1 MNETDLRDLGGG
13 TLSGLIAARARQA
26 PDNVALVFEGTDYSY
41 SDIDAA
47 TSRVAAGFLALG
59 LAPDSVVATFL
70 TNRPEY
76 LFTSWGINRAGLIG
90 TSVNTG
96 FKAAFLLAPIE
107 RAEATVLVTERRLGE
122 ALMTVEDY
130 PPTLKT
136 IVFID
141 GVPDRYPSGVE
152 IVGWDEFLAAGDP
165 AATFPTRG
173 PADTGAISFTSGT
186 TGRSK
191 GVVTPNLM
199 GLVMG
204 KESAAAFQL
213 TPADRLYT
221 CMPLFHGM
229 AQVTTG
235 VAALYAGA
243 TMILSRGFSAS
254 GWWEDIRANQAT
266 QASALGS
273 MLHMVLAQPASDNDR
288 DHDVTRIFSAPAPA
302 EILYRF
308 ERRFGVHLIEGYG
321 STEIKNCIY
330 NPIEGRK
337 IGAMGKAT
345 PSSIIEVHD
354 AHGHRCAPGQV
365 GELVYRPRMPNI
377 MMKEYFR
384 DPEKTLEGMRGLW
397 WHTGDMATED
407 QDGFFWFFDRTS
419 DRLRRRGE
427 NISSMELEGVVS
439 GFPGITETAAIA
451 VRSDVGEDEVLAVVE
466 TRGIEID
473 WPALVAHCAAR
484 MPRFMVP
491 RYYRAVTVLPRTPTG
506 KVMKND
512 LRDTGLTDDAFDH
525 VAAGITVERQ
535 G

>member
-1 MNETDLRDLGGG
+1 MNQTELHDLGGG
-13 TLSGLIAARARQA
+13 TLSGLIALRAHQA

-41 SDIDAA
+41 RDIDAA

-59 LAPDSVVATFL
+59 LAPGLVVATFL
-70 TNRPEY
+70 TNRAEH

-96 FKAAFLLAPIE
+96 FKASFLLAPIE
-107 RAEATVLVTERRLGE
+107 RAEAAVLVTERRLAE
-122 ALMTVEDY
+122 ALATVDAW
-130 PPTLKT
+130 PPTLRT
-136 IVFID
+136 IVFLD
-141 GVPDRYPSGVE
+141 GVPDAVPAGVDA
-152 IVGWDEFLAAGDP
+152 IAWDDFLAAGDP
-165 AATFPTRG
+165 AAVFPVRG
-173 PADTGAISFTSGT
+173 PADTTAISFTSGT

-191 GVVTPNLM
+191 GVVAPNLM

-204 KESAAAFQL
+204 REAAAAFRL

-235 VAALYAGA
+235 IASLYAGA
-243 TMILSRGFSAS
+243 TMILARGFSAS
-254 GWWEDIRANQAT
+254 GWWNDIRASGAT

-273 MLHMVLAQPASDNDR
+273 MLHMVLAQPSSEHDR
-288 DHDVTRIFSAPAPA
+288 DHKVTRIFSAPAPA
-302 EILYRF
+302 DILYRF

-321 STEIKNCIY
+321 STEIKNVLY
-330 NPIEGRK
+330 NPVEARK
-337 IGAMGKAT
+337 IGSMGRPT

-354 AHGHRCAPGQV
+354 ADGHRCAPGQV
-365 GELVYRPRMPNI
+365 GELVYRPRLANI
-377 MMKEYFR
+377 MLKEYFR
-384 DPEKTLEGMRGLW
+384 EPEKTLEASRGLW

-407 QDGFFWFFDRTS
+407 ADGFFWFFDRTS

-427 NISSMELEGVVS
+427 NISSMELEGVVT
-439 GFPGITETAAIA
+439 GFAGITETAAVA

-466 TRGIEID
+466 TRGAAID

-491 RYYRAVTVLPRTPTG
+491 RYYRAVPVLPRTPTG
-506 KVMKND
+506 KVQKNE
-512 LRDTGLTDDAFDH
+512 LRGVGLTEDTFDH

>member
-13 TLSGLIAARARQA
+13 TLSGLIAARARYA
-26 PDNVALVFEGTDYSY
+26 PDNVALVFDGTDHSY
-41 SDIDAA
+41 RDIDEA
-47 TSRVAAGFLALG
+47 TSRVARGFLALG
-59 LAPDSVVATFL
+59 LAPDTVVATFM

-76 LFTSWGINRAGLIG
+76 LFTTWGINRAGLIG

-96 FKAAFLLAPIE
+96 FKASFLVAPIE
-107 RAEATVLVTERRLGE
+107 RAEATVLVTERRLAD
-122 ALMTVEDY
+122 ALMTVEAY

-141 GVPDRYPSGVE
+141 GVPDTVPPGVE
-152 IVGWDEFLAAGDP
+152 AIGWDEFLAAAVDDIMFP
-165 AATFPTRG
+165 ARG
-173 PADTGAISFTSGT
+173 PADTAAISFTSGT

-191 GVVTPNLM
+191 GVVSPNLM

-204 KESAAAFQL
+204 KETAAAFQL
-213 TPADRLYT
+213 TPVDRLYT

-235 VAALYAGA
+235 VASLYAGA
-243 TMILSRGFSAS
+243 TMILARGFSAS
-254 GWWEDIRANQAT
+254 GWWEDIRRNEAT
-266 QASALGS
+266 QSSALGS
-273 MLHMVLAQPASDNDR
+273 MLHMVLAQPPSDKDR
-288 DHDVTRIFSAPAPA
+288 DHRVTRIFSAPAPA
-302 EILYRF
+302 DILCRF

-345 PSSIIEVHD
+345 PSSIIEIHD
-354 AHGHRCAPGQV
+354 ADGHRCAPGQV
-365 GELVYRPRMPNI
+365 GELVYRPRVPNI
-377 MMKEYFR
+377 MMKGYFR
-384 DPEKTLEGMRGLW
+384 EPEKTLQGMRGLW

-407 QDGFFWFFDRTS
+407 EDGFFWFYDRTS

-427 NISSMELEGVVS
+427 NISSMELEGVVT
-439 GFPGITETAAIA
+439 GFPGISETAAVA
-451 VRSDVGEDEVLAVVE
+451 VRSDVGEDEVLAVIE
-466 TRGIEID
+466 TRGAEID

-491 RYYRAVTVLPRTPTG
+491 RYYRAVPVLPRTPTG
-506 KVMKND
+506 KVQKND
-512 LRDTGLTDDAFDH
+512 LRDVGLTDDTFDH
-525 VAAGITVERQ
+525 VAAGITIQRQ
-535 G
+535 A

>member
-1 MNETDLRDLGGG
+1 MNDTDLRDLGGG

-41 SDIDAA
+41 GDIDRA

-59 LAPDSVVATFL
+59 LAPDTVVATFM

-107 RAEATVLVTERRLGE
+107 RAEAAVLVTEQRLGE
-122 ALMTVEDY
+122 VLMTVDAF
-130 PPTLKT
+130 PATLKT

-141 GVPDRYPSGVE
+141 GVPDTVPAGVAA
-152 IVGWDEFLAAGDP
+152 ISWDDFLAAGDP
-165 AATFPTRG
+165 DAAFPARG
-173 PADTGAISFTSGT
+173 PGDTAAISFTSGT

-191 GVVTPNLM
+191 GVVSPNLM

-213 TPADRLYT
+213 TPSDRLYT

-235 VAALYAGA
+235 IASLYAGA
-243 TMILSRGFSAS
+243 TMILARGFSAS
-254 GWWEDIRANQAT
+254 GWWDDIRRNRAT
-266 QASALGS
+266 QSSALGS
-273 MLHMVLAQPASDNDR
+273 MLHMVLAQPPSEADR
-288 DHDVTRIFSAPAPA
+288 DHQVTRIFSAPAPA
-302 EILYRF
+302 DILYRF

-330 NPIEGRK
+330 NPIQGRK

-345 PSSIIEVHD
+345 PSSDIEVHD
-354 AHGHRCAPGQV
+354 IAGNRCAPGQV
-365 GELVYRPRMPNI
+365 GELVYRPRLPNI
-377 MMKEYFR
+377 MMKGYFR
-384 DPEKTLEGMRGLW
+384 EPEKTLEGMRGLW
-397 WHTGDMATED
+397 WHTGDMAIED
-407 QDGFFWFFDRTS
+407 EDGFFWFYDRTS

-439 GFPGITETAAIA
+439 SFPGITEAAAVA
-451 VRSDVGEDEVLAVVE
+451 VRSDVGEDEVLAVIE
-466 TRGIEID
+466 TRGVEID
-473 WPALVAHCAAR
+473 WPALVAHCAAN

-491 RYYRAVTVLPRTPTG
+491 RYYRAMPVLPRTPTG
-506 KVMKND
+506 KVQKND
-512 LRDTGLTDDAFDH
+512 LREQGLTGDTFDH
-525 VAAGITVERQ
+525 VEAGIIIQRQ
-535 G
+535 A